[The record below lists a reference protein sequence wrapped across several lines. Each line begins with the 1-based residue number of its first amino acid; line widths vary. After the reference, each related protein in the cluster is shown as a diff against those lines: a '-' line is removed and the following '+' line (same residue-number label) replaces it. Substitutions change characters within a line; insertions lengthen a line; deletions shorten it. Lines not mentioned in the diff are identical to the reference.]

1 MIGAVLLVAGSLL
14 VQVADRDIDWFDAHR
29 QERAETLKRCHAD
42 YRLAYTAECENAEA
56 SGSRDLGRAFPPVPK
71 PDPSKGKN
79 NAQHVFQCGGGVRSV
94 FNCRDG

>member
-1 MIGAVLLVAGSLL
+1 MIGAALVIVSGLL

-56 SGSRDLGRAFPPVPK
+56 SGTRDLGRMFPPVSQL
-71 PDPSKGKN
+71 DF
-79 NAQHVFQCGGGVRSV
+79 ARFVRL
-94 FNCRDG
+94 